1 MPYIYFLNVTAT
13 IPFMSSP
20 NVGARLNDDG
30 GPTTISRK
38 KVACGLS
45 REGTMDAVGKG
56 DDQQPPPGKYYLL
69 T

>member
-1 MPYIYFLNVTAT
+1 MPYDYFLNVTAT
-13 IPFMSSP
+13 IPLMSSP
-20 NVGARLNDDG
+20 NVGAS
-30 GPTTISRK
+30 GPTTISTK

-56 DDQQPPPGKYYLL
+56 DDQQPPPGKYYLH